1 MSIKFSEF
9 GKRFARHTGALSLME
24 DLGAALE
31 SGDSIY
37 MLGGGNPAKIPEMD
51 KVFAEE
57 MAGIISDPHE
67 LHRMASSYA
76 APAGDHRFRATLA
89 GSLKN
94 RYGWNITADNIAL
107 TSGSQ
112 NSFFMLF
119 NLLAGTMADGSKRK
133 ILLPITP
140 EYMGYSDVGVVGGM
154 FTSKRPKIEILDD
167 NLFKYH
173 PNFDE
178 LEVGPDIA
186 AICVSRPTN
195 PTGNV
200 LTDEEINALSELA
213 RQGGVPLIVDNAYG
227 VPFPHIINSEAM
239 PSFDDNTILC
249 MSMSKVGL
257 PAVRT
262 GIVIANE
269 EIISALGAMNAIMHL
284 AVSSVGAVWLYG
296 SIKSG
301 RLYEL
306 SRDVIGPF
314 YQRSAQSA
322 LGWIRESFAGLDY
335 HVHAPEGA
343 IFLWLWFPGLPI
355 PSEELYERLKQKGVF
370 VLSGHHFF
378 PGLEEDWQH
387 RHECIRINHSHG
399 ERTVREGLKII
410 ADLVRSV
417 SR

>member
-1 MSIKFSEF
+1 
-9 GKRFARHTGALSLME
+9 ME
-24 DLGAALE
+24 DLGEAME

-51 KVFAEE
+51 EVFAEE
-57 MAGIISDPHE
+57 MSAILADRHE

-76 APAGDHRFRATLA
+76 APAGEYRFRAMLA
-89 GSLKN
+89 KSLKN
-94 RYGWNITADNIAL
+94 RYGWNITAENIAL

-119 NLLAGTMADGSKRK
+119 NLLAGKMADGTHRR

-140 EYMGYSDVGVVGGM
+140 EYMGYADVGVTSGM
-154 FTSKRPKIEILDD
+154 FTSKRPRIEILDD

-173 PNFDE
+173 PDFDA

-186 AICVSRPTN
+186 AVCVSRPTN

-200 LTDEEINALSELA
+200 LTDDEVAHLSELA
-213 RQGGVPLIVDNAYG
+213 RGAGVPMIVDNAYG
-227 VPFPHIINSEAM
+227 SPFPQIINSEVT
-239 PSFDDNTILC
+239 PFWDENTIMC
-249 MSMSKVGL
+249 MSLSKIGL

-262 GIVIANE
+262 GIVVASE
-269 EIISALGAMNAIMHL
+269 ETVAALSAMNAIMHL
-284 AVSSVGAVWLYG
+284 AVSSVGAVWLYRAIG
-296 SIKSG
+296 SG

-306 SRDVIGPF
+306 SRDVIQPF
-314 YQRSAQSA
+314 YDRSAQNA
-322 LGWIRESFAGLDY
+322 LGYIRESFTGLDY

-343 IFLWLWFPGLPI
+343 IFLWLWFPDLPI
-355 PSEELYERLKQKGVF
+355 TSEELYERLKQKGVF

-378 PGLEEDWQH
+378 PGLEDDWQH
-387 RHECIRINHSHG
+387 THECIRINHCHG

-417 SR
+417 SA

>member
-1 MSIKFSEF
+1 MSTKFSKF
-9 GKRFARHTGALSLME
+9 GHRFARKTGALSLME
-24 DLGAALE
+24 DIGTAME
-31 SGDSIY
+31 SGDSVL

-51 KVFAEE
+51 AVFAEE
-57 MAGIISDPHE
+57 LTRVISNRGE
-67 LHRMASSYA
+67 LYRMASSYA
-76 APAGDHRFRATLA
+76 APEGDYRFRATLA
-89 GSLKN
+89 ASLKN
-94 RYGWNITADNIAL
+94 RYGWNISADNIAL

-119 NLLAGTMADGSKRK
+119 NLLAGQMADGSQHK

-140 EYMGYSDVGVVGGM
+140 EYMGYSDVGVESGI
-154 FTSKRPKIEILDD
+154 FTSQRPTIEILED

-173 PNFDE
+173 VDFE
-178 LEVGPDIA
+178 HLEVGPDIA

-200 LTDEEINALSELA
+200 LTDDEVAHLSELA
-213 RQGGVPLIVDNAYG
+213 RGAGVPLIIDNAYG
-227 VPFPHIINSEAM
+227 LPFPHIINCQATPIWDENIIM
-239 PSFDDNTILC
+239 C
-249 MSMSKVGL
+249 MSLSKVGL

-262 GIVIANE
+262 GIVIASE
-269 EIISALGAMNAIMHL
+269 EVISALGAMNAIMHL
-284 AVSSVGAVWLYG
+284 AVSSVGAVWLHE

-314 YQRSAQSA
+314 YQRSAQNA
-322 LGWIRESFAGLDY
+322 LNCIRKEFDGFDY
-335 HVHAPEGA
+335 FVHAPEGA

-355 PSEELYERLKQKGVF
+355 SSEELYERLKQKGVL

-387 RHECIRINHSHG
+387 RHECIRINHSQG

-417 SR
+417 SQ

>member
-1 MSIKFSEF
+1 MSIEFSEF

-51 KVFAEE
+51 EVFATE
-57 MAGIISDPHE
+57 MGKIVKDRHE

-76 APAGDHRFRATLA
+76 APEGDYRFRSTLA

-94 RYGWNITADNIAL
+94 RYGWSITADNIAL

-119 NLLAGTMADGSKRK
+119 NLMAGQMADGSQRK

-140 EYMGYSDVGVVGGM
+140 EYMGYEDVGVESGI
-154 FTSKRPKIEILDD
+154 FTAQRPTIEILED

-173 PNFDE
+173 IDFE
-178 LEVGPDIA
+178 HLEVGPDIA

-200 LTDEEINALSELA
+200 LTDDEVAHLSDMA
-213 RQGGVPLIVDNAYG
+213 RDAGVPLIIDNAYG
-227 VPFPHIINSEAM
+227 LPFPHIINTEATPIWDENIIM
-239 PSFDDNTILC
+239 C
-249 MSMSKVGL
+249 MSLSKVGL

-269 EIISALGAMNAIMHL
+269 ELISALGAMNAIMHL
-284 AVSSVGAVWLYG
+284 AVSSVGAVWLHE

-314 YQRSAQSA
+314 YQRSARNA
-322 LGWIRESFAGLDY
+322 LDCIRKEFVGFDY
-335 HVHAPEGA
+335 MVHAPEGA

-355 PSEELYERLKQKGVF
+355 PSEELYERLKQKGVL

-378 PGLEEDWQH
+378 PGLEEGWQH
-387 RHECIRINHSHG
+387 RHECIRINHSGG
-399 ERTVREGLKII
+399 EKTVREGLKII
-410 ADLVRSV
+410 ADLVREV
-417 SR
+417 

>member
-1 MSIKFSEF
+1 VSMKFSEF
-9 GKRFARHTGALSLME
+9 GHRFARKTGALSLME

-31 SGDSIY
+31 GGDSVF

-51 KVFAEE
+51 EVFATEL
-57 MAGIISDPHE
+57 AAVVSDQSE

-76 APAGDHRFRATLA
+76 APAGDQRFRATLA
-89 GSLKN
+89 NSLKD

-119 NLLAGTMADGSKRK
+119 NLLAGKMADGSQRK

-140 EYMGYSDVGVVGGM
+140 EYMGYSDVGAESGI
-154 FTSKRPKIEILDD
+154 FTAQKPTIEILEDK
-167 NLFKYH
+167 LFKYH
-173 PNFDE
+173 VDLANLD
-178 LEVGPDIA
+178 VGPDIA

-200 LTDEEINALSELA
+200 LTDEEINALADLA
-213 RQGGVPLIVDNAYG
+213 RDAGIPLIIDNAYG
-227 VPFPHIINSEAM
+227 LPFPHIINREAT
-239 PSFDDNTILC
+239 PFWNENTIMC
-249 MSMSKVGL
+249 MSLSKVGL

-269 EIISALGAMNAIMHL
+269 EIIAALGAMNAIMHL
-284 AVSSVGAVWLYG
+284 AVSSVGAVWLHN

-314 YQRSAQSA
+314 YQRSAQNA
-322 LGWIRESFAGLDY
+322 LIWIRESFSDLDY
-335 HVHAPEGA
+335 LVHAPEGA

-355 PSEELYERLKQKGVF
+355 TSEELYERLKQKGVL

-378 PGLEEDWQH
+378 PGLKEDWQH
-387 RHECIRINHSHG
+387 RHECIRINHSQG
-399 ERTVREGLKII
+399 ERNVREGLKII
-410 ADLVRSV
+410 AETIREV
-417 SR
+417 SG

>member
-1 MSIKFSEF
+1 MKYSEF
-9 GKRFARHTGALSLME
+9 GKRFARKTGALSLME
-24 DLGAALE
+24 DLGTAAE
-31 SGDSIY
+31 SGDSVY

-57 MAGIISDPHE
+57 MAEIISDPHE

-76 APAGDHRFRATLA
+76 APAGDFRFRAMLA
-89 GSLKN
+89 KSLKD
-94 RYGWNITADNIAL
+94 RYGWNISADNIAL

-119 NLLAGTMADGSKRK
+119 NLLAGQMADGTKRQ

-154 FTSKRPKIEILDD
+154 LTSKRPKIEILED

-173 PNFDE
+173 PDFDK

-200 LTDEEINALSELA
+200 LTDEEINSLSELA
-213 RQGGVPLIVDNAYG
+213 RRARVPLIVDNAYG
-227 VPFPHIINSEAM
+227 VPFPHIINSEAT
-239 PSFDDNTILC
+239 PSFDENTILC

-269 EIISALGAMNAIMHL
+269 EIIASLGAMNAIMHL
-284 AVSSVGAVWLYG
+284 AVSSVGAVWLYNA
-296 SIKSG
+296 IKSG

-306 SRDVIGPF
+306 SKDVIGPF
-314 YQRSAQSA
+314 YQRSATRA
-322 LGWIRESFAGLDY
+322 LDWIRKEFAGLDY
-335 HVHAPEGA
+335 RVHDPEGA

-355 PSEELYERLKQKGVF
+355 SSEELYERLKQKGVL

-387 RHECIRINHSHG
+387 RHECIRVNHSQG

-417 SR
+417 SK